1 MKSNQI
7 FLQAIVKKSNMGI
20 HLLRFNPIRMEG
32 ELFGEIMAHKS
43 F

>member
-20 HLLRFNPIRMEG
+20 HLLRFNPICIGGGHFVFIR
-32 ELFGEIMAHKS
+32 F
-43 F
+43 